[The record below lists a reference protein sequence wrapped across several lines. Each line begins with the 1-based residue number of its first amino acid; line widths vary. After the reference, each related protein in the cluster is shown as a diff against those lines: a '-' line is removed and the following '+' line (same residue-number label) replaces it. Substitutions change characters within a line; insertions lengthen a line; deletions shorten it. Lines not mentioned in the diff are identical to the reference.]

1 MSFLQLLLGA
11 VIFEFTLS
19 ACKNSSNSLDT
30 AEKVISPDSPGTK
43 TNIEKK
49 CGENFD
55 ARSIPD
61 LQVNFSDSFVSRTI
75 QFELDIPADKVT
87 SSIQATPLE
96 KFLPETAKVPGV
108 RGTKLLIGSEFGPEG
123 SRRLVCLTDYSY
135 ASEEVIENVSE
146 REFKYKVWNYTSNV
160 ARPIEYAIGEFK
172 AIPLSQAK
180 SQVTWTYSFKLKDNE
195 FPGYLAAPGRF
206 LFKKSF
212 VDSDYADFMT
222 SAANA
227 MKSNLVIPK

>member
-1 MSFLQLLLGA
+1 MAFLQLLLGA
-11 VIFEFTLS
+11 VIFEFTIY
-19 ACKNSSNSLDT
+19 ACKNSSSSLDT
-30 AEKVISPDSPGTK
+30 NEKVITPDARTPK

-55 ARSIPD
+55 ARSIPE
-61 LQVNFSDSFVSRTI
+61 LQVNFSDPFVSRTI
-75 QFELDIPADKVT
+75 QFELDIPADRVT
-87 SSIQATPLE
+87 TSIQTTQLE
-96 KFLPETAKVPGV
+96 KFLPETEKVPGV

-135 ASEEVIENVSE
+135 AAEEVIENISK

-172 AIPLSQAK
+172 ATPLSPTK
-180 SQVTWTYSFKLKDNE
+180 SQVTWTYSFKLKDYE

-222 SAANA
+222 NGANA
-227 MKSNLVIPK
+227 MKSNLLIPK